1 MCMNKKKV
9 LLLLAGPSGSGK
21 SYIAEL
27 LQKKGLKKLISYT
40 TRPPRGPLDDHIFIT
55 DEEFRVLEDLAAY
68 TEFNGCR
75 YGATKRQ
82 VRESDIY
89 VVDIPGIENLRRN
102 QPDDVQLLAAYIT
115 ASEAE
120 RKRRMTA
127 RGDAPSQV
135 NERIRHDRVAF
146 CNAYDRLEDLLGP
159 HNVVF
164 CSNECPDDAGR
175 ITAFLLD
182 CLHNLEAAQ

>member
-1 MCMNKKKV
+1 MSEKKV
-9 LLLLAGPSGSGK
+9 LLLLVGPSGSGK
-21 SYIAEL
+21 SSVAEL
-27 LQKKGLKKLISYT
+27 LQQKGLKKLVSYT
-40 TRPPRGPLDDHIFIT
+40 TRLPRGPLDDHIFIT
-55 DEEFRVLEDLAAY
+55 EEEFCVLKDLVAY

-89 VVDIPGIENLRRN
+89 VVDIPGVENLLRN
-102 QPDDVQLLAAYIT
+102 KPTDVQLLAAYIT

-127 RGDAPSQV
+127 RGDAPSQAD
-135 NERIRHDRVAF
+135 ERIRHDRLAF
-146 CNAYDRLEDLLGP
+146 CNAYDRLENLLGP
-159 HNVVF
+159 HNVIF
-164 CSNECPDDAGR
+164 CSNECPDDVGR

-182 CLHNLEAAQ
+182 CLHNLETAQ

>member
-1 MCMNKKKV
+1 MSKKKV
-9 LLLLAGPSGSGK
+9 LLLLVGPSGSGK
-21 SYIAEL
+21 SSVAEL
-27 LQKKGLKKLISYT
+27 LQEKGLRKLISYT
-40 TRPPRGPLDDHIFIT
+40 TRPPRGPLDDHLFIT
-55 DEEFRVLEDLAAY
+55 EEEFRVLEDLAAY
-68 TEFNGCR
+68 TEFNGYR

-89 VVDIPGIENLRRN
+89 IVDIPGVENLFRN
-102 QPDDVQLLAAYIT
+102 KPNDVLFLAAYIT

-120 RKRRMTA
+120 RRRRMEA
-127 RGDAPSQV
+127 RGDTPSQTD
-135 NERIRHDRVAF
+135 ERIRHDRLAF
-146 CNAYDRLEDLLGP
+146 CNAYDRLEDILGS

-164 CSNECPDDAGR
+164 CSNEYPDDLGQ